1 MLCVKFTATILIQF
15 YSLHIFQIYQIREL
29 DGQQNATQ
37 MKLEAVEPAFNY
49 WMEEAENLKD
59 EAENLKDEV
68 KRLKEEA
75 ETLKDEAGR
84 LKDEVN
90 ILKEEVQTWKDKADR
105 HQQFEVE
112 NVLTFSPL

>member
-15 YSLHIFQIYQIREL
+15 YSLHIFQMYQIREL

-37 MKLEAVEPAFNY
+37 MKLEAVGPAFNY
-49 WMEEAENLKD
+49 WME

-84 LKDEVN
+84 LKDEVDS
-90 ILKEEVQTWKDKADR
+90 LREEVQTWKDKADR

-112 NVLTFSPL
+112 NLITFSPL